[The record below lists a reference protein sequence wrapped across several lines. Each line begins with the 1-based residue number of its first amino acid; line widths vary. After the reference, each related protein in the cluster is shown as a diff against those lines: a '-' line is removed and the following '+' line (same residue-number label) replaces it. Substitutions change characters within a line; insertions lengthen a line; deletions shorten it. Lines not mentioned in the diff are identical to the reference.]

1 MVSFV
6 KPNLLGTLKEFSNS
20 FIRPIENGQCA
31 DSTTMDVKIMKRRCH
46 VLHKMLEGCV
56 QVSKACT
63 YCISTRRYCG
73 KKQQNEMA
81 VGKYQEQ
88 ILIMYKSEF
97 YC

>member
-56 QVSKACT
+56 QVSKT
-63 YCISTRRYCG
+63 YTVQVQDIVWNNSEIKPRARYP
-73 KKQQNEMA
+73 
-81 VGKYQEQ
+81 VP
-88 ILIMYKSEF
+88 
-97 YC
+97 